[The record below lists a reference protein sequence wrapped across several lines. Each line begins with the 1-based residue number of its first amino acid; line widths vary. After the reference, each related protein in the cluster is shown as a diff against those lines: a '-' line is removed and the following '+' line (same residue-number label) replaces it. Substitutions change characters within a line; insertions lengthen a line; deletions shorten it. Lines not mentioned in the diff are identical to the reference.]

1 MVDSFYLDLAI
12 KKAWEYQCQ
21 TLPNPAVGA
30 VILDKFGAILS
41 VQAHQIAGQP
51 HAEVLALQEA
61 YYCLSGDDSILK
73 LSQSQAIHQF
83 LLENAGDIFKD
94 ISLYVTLEPC
104 IHSGKTPSCAEL
116 LRILGVKKIII
127 GAQDCNKEAK
137 GGADSLQSCGV
148 KVIKAWEEKEL
159 LKAYEDS
166 KALLIP
172 FSSMQNKGKFVLF
185 KYASRL
191 DGSIDGGQISSKA
204 AQSFMHNLRSR
215 VDTLLISGK
224 SVRLDNP
231 TLDCRYAT
239 LKDKKAPHVNILT
252 YLKEFPKTAPLFDVP
267 NREVRILHK
276 IEKFEGFVMCEGGAE
291 LLKTLMPQIDMVLF
305 FLNPSMQ
312 SDFNLHMQLQANF
325 EILHSQR
332 IGKDLILWLLPL
344 KD

>member
-30 VILDKFGAILS
+30 VVLDKFGAILS
-41 VQAHQIAGQP
+41 IQAHKIAGEP

-61 YYCLSGDDSILK
+61 YYCLSGDSSILS
-73 LSQSQAIHQF
+73 LFQSQEIHHF
-83 LLENAGDIFKD
+83 LLENAKDYFKD
-94 ISLYVTLEPC
+94 VTLYVTLEPC
-104 IHSGKTPSCAEL
+104 MHSGKTPSCAEL
-116 LRILGVKKIII
+116 LRLLGIKKIVI
-127 GAQDCNKEAK
+127 GAKDCNKEAK
-137 GGADSLQSCGV
+137 GGANALQSCGI

-159 LKAYEDS
+159 VQTFEDS

-172 FSSMQNKGKFVLF
+172 FGSMQSKGSFVLF

-204 AQSFMHNLRSR
+204 AQSFMHNLRTK

-239 LKDKKAPHVNILT
+239 LKNKRSPCVTILT
-252 YLKEFPKTAPLFDVP
+252 HSREFPKNAPLFYVP
-267 NREVRILHK
+267 NREVRIIHK
-276 IEKFEGFVMCEGGAE
+276 IEKFEGFVMCEGGAG
-291 LLKTLMPQIDMVLF
+291 LFKTLIPQIDMVLF

-312 SDFNLHMQLQANF
+312 SNFQLHMQLQANF
-325 EILHSQR
+325 KILHSQK
-332 IGKDLILWLLPL
+332 IGDDLILWLQPL
-344 KD
+344 RD